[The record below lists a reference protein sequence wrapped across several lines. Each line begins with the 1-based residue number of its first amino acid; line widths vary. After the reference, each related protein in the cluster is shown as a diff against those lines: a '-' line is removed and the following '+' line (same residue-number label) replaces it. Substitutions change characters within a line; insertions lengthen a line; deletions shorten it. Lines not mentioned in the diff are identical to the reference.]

1 MARRF
6 REQRLQSVT
15 SHSLREAP
23 STGPPM
29 TRGGSTREVD
39 VGIIGLLITLI
50 LIVILLQLIF

>member
-1 MARRF
+1 
-6 REQRLQSVT
+6 
-15 SHSLREAP
+15 
-23 STGPPM
+23 M